1 MDNDDNR
8 KMTYGYYLVGVF
20 DVLGQSKKLEMQTEL
35 LLQAAP
41 TERRQRVV
49 ANLRSTVGAVIRAR
63 QLFKTF
69 FAGARK
75 QSGRAKFLPE
85 PLRSEM
91 LAALS
96 SEIVCWGVSDAIYV
110 GVSLANKRHLAA
122 CVGDVYATLLAA
134 ASMWLTGLRVN
145 EPIRGGIE
153 ISWAVDIAPE
163 EIYGQA
169 LEAAY
174 RLESRVAGRPRIVVG
189 PGCVEYLNTIRQVGS
204 SNDNIGRRYAASLAD
219 SGISALREDTDGNM
233 VVDGLGSA
241 VRDTFGR
248 VPDLSEHFS
257 EAHNNVRANCRHF
270 RETGDKKLA
279 SRYEA
284 LLAYFDERAPDW
296 TGERGGGSR
305 AP

>member
-1 MDNDDNR
+1 MGNKDNR
-8 KMTYGYYLVGVF
+8 EMTYGYYLIGVF
-20 DVLGQSKKLEMQTEL
+20 DVLGQSKKLQMQTEL

-49 ANLRSTVGAVIRAR
+49 ENLRGTVGAVIRAR

-69 FAGARK
+69 FIGARK
-75 QSGRAKFLPE
+75 HSGRANLLPE

-110 GVSLANKRHLAA
+110 GVPLASKRPLAA
-122 CVGDVYATLLAA
+122 CVGDVSATLLAA
-134 ASMWLTGLRVN
+134 ASMWLTGLRAN
-145 EPIRGGIE
+145 EPIRGGLE
-153 ISWAVDIAPE
+153 ISWGVDIEPG

-174 RLESRVAGRPRIVVG
+174 RLESKVAGRPRIIVG
-189 PGCVEYLNTIRQVGS
+189 PRCVEYLNAIKQGGS
-204 SNDNIGRRYAASLAD
+204 ANDMGRRFAASMAD
-219 SGISALREDTDGNM
+219 LGLSALRKDTDGNII
-233 VVDGLGSA
+233 VDGLGPA
-241 VRDTFGR
+241 VRETFAG
-248 VPDLSEHFS
+248 VPDLGEHFS
-257 EAHNNVRANCRHF
+257 EAHNNVRANCHHF
-270 RETGDKKLA
+270 REAGDEKLA

-296 TGERGGGSR
+296 SGEKEPSR
-305 AP
+305 

>member
-8 KMTYGYYLVGVF
+8 EMTYGYYMIGVF

-35 LLQAAP
+35 LRQAAP
-41 TERRQRVV
+41 TDRRQRVV

-63 QLFKTF
+63 KLFKAF
-69 FAGARK
+69 FEGARK
-75 QSGRAKFLPE
+75 HSGRANLLPE

-96 SEIVCWGVSDAIYV
+96 SEIVYWGVSDAIYV
-110 GVSLANKRHLAA
+110 GVPLASKRHLAA
-122 CVGDVYATLLAA
+122 CVGDVSATLLAA

-153 ISWAVDIAPE
+153 ISWGVDIAPG

-204 SNDNIGRRYAASLAD
+204 ADDIGRRFAARLAD
-219 SGISALREDTDGNM
+219 WGLSALREDADGNM
-233 VVDGLGSA
+233 RVDGLGSA
-241 VRDTFGR
+241 VRDTFGG
-248 VPDLSEHFS
+248 VPDLGEHFS
-257 EAHNNVRANCRHF
+257 EAYKNVRANCRHF
-270 RETGDKKLA
+270 RETGDQKLA

-296 TGERGGGSR
+296 TG
-305 AP
+305 